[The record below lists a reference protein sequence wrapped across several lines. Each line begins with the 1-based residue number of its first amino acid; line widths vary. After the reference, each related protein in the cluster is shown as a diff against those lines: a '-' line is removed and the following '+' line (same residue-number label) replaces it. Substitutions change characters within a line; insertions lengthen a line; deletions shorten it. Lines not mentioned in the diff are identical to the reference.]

1 MTEKLLKAT
10 LNPNK
15 QTKLMAAQTTRIIFQ
30 PPVISLTVLL
40 GQKEE
45 TRKQTIFHVKLAKIP
60 FNFGHIV
67 CTGFYMYWLTKL
79 RKSSS
84 KCFYVVAL
92 YTVV

>member
-1 MTEKLLKAT
+1 MVGVKLHLCDEKHESNCPTYSSIL
-10 LNPNK
+10 
-15 QTKLMAAQTTRIIFQ
+15 Q

-40 GQKEE
+40 GQKEV
-45 TRKQTIFHVKLAKIP
+45 TQKQTIFHVKLAKIP
-60 FNFGHIV
+60 FIFGHIV

-84 KCFYVVAL
+84 RCFYVVAL